1 MMENTLTLVVILM
14 GPALLALVL
23 FAEAAPAVGRALQAL
38 FESHHRVE
46 WLKEVVLHTAYYGGV
61 VAAMLGVKQGTW
73 WTVVFVASWFVFGLL
88 LSFLLTVRLEQL
100 ARRDR

>member
-1 MMENTLTLVVILM
+1 MMENTLTLVVTLM

-23 FAEAAPAVGRALQAL
+23 LAEAAPAVGRALEAL

-61 VAAMLGVKQGTW
+61 VAALLGVKQGTA
-73 WTVVFVASWFVFGLL
+73 WTVVFVACWFVVGLL